1 MFNNI
6 MCSIFYDGAAD
17 NWNLCTIPFP
27 SEVTLAFFFWR
38 RNKGTQG
45 PWIFADKIHDALG
58 LTE

>member
-1 MFNNI
+1 MMVRQI
-6 MCSIFYDGAAD
+6 IGTSV
-17 NWNLCTIPFP
+17 PFP